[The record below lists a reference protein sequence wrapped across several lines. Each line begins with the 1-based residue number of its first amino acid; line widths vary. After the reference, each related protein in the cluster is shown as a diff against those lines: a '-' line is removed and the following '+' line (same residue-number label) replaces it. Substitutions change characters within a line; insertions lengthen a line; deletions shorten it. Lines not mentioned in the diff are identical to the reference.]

1 MKLKKIAS
9 LALAGVMAVSM
20 LAGCNNGSN
29 NNNNG
34 SNGEVDVVPASAV
47 LNIINSN
54 QDVANDVQIK
64 FTADSALEKYAATA
78 VADRGY
84 AIASSDDAEAVAKQ
98 IYLMSNIVDVAVKGA
113 EIADTASMVNVE
125 DLGFL
130 TADEQDIKAK
140 NGYEN
145 TLVYVQA
152 FNKDALTD
160 EAAAYSAMKKLNAV
174 LGALDESTP
183 KNTPNTDYLEYTY
196 TGNACII
203 SSQNASGAPVYYAV
217 FQITQNAAKKTT
229 ASV

>member
-34 SNGEVDVVPASAV
+34 SNGEVNVVPASAV

-78 VADRGY
+78 VADLGY
-84 AIASSDDAEAVAKQ
+84 QTSHDANDAETVAKE
-98 IYLMSNIVDVAVKGA
+98 IMRMSDTIDVAKKGA
-113 EIADTASMVNVE
+113 DINSAALT

-130 TADEQDIKAK
+130 GDTYDKSKD
-140 NGYEN
+140 GYEN

-152 FNKDALTD
+152 ISGKLTD
-160 EAAAYSAMKKLNAV
+160 EAAAYHAMSTTLNVLLKKLV
-174 LGALDESTP
+174 VSTP
-183 KNTPNTDYLEYTY
+183 KNTPDKDYLEYTY
-196 TGNACII
+196 TGNASIV
-203 SSQNASGAPVYYAV
+203 STQDENGAPVYYAV

>member
-34 SNGEVDVVPASAV
+34 SNGEVNVVPASAV

-64 FTADSALEKYAATA
+64 FTADSALEKYAAIA
-78 VADRGY
+78 VADLGY
-84 AIASSDDAEAVAKQ
+84 QGTSAANAQAVADE
-98 IYLMSNIVDVAVKGA
+98 IMRMSDTIDVAKKGA
-113 EIADTASMVNVE
+113 DITSATLAQ
-125 DLGFL
+125 LGFL
-130 TADEQDIKAK
+130 DATYNKSND
-140 NGYEN
+140 GYEN

-152 FNKDALTD
+152 ISGKLTD
-160 EAAAYSAMKKLNAV
+160 EAAAYHAMTTLNVLLKKLV
-174 LGALDESTP
+174 VSTP
-183 KNTPNTDYLEYTY
+183 KNTPDKDYLEYTY
-196 TGNACII
+196 TGNASII
-203 SSQNASGAPVYYAV
+203 SAQDDNGAPVYYAV

>member
-34 SNGEVDVVPASAV
+34 SNGEVNVVPASAV

-54 QDVANDVQIK
+54 QNVENTVQIK

-78 VADRGY
+78 VADLGY
-84 AIASSDDAEAVAKQ
+84 LANTSEKTTTAVANE
-98 IYLMSNIVDVAVKGA
+98 IMSMSNVIDRA
-113 EIADTASMVNVE
+113 EIAANINKVSDVKTL
-125 DLGFL
+125 DFL
-130 TADEQDIKAK
+130 DK
-140 NGYEN
+140 NSEVKKNDGYEN

-152 FNKDALTD
+152 IKDELTD
-160 EAAAYSAMKKLNAV
+160 EAAAYFAMTTLNSL
-174 LGALDESTP
+174 LGKFDA
-183 KNTPNTDYLEYTY
+183 NTDKSKPNTDYLEYTY
-196 TGNACII
+196 TGSACIV
-203 SSQNASGAPVYYAV
+203 STQNASGAPVYYAV

>member
-47 LNIINSN
+47 LNIINSKQSVEN
-54 QDVANDVQIK
+54 KVQIK

-78 VADRGY
+78 VADLGY
-84 AIASSDDAEAVAKQ
+84 KAGNPEDAEAVAKK
-98 IYLMSNIVDVAVKGA
+98 IYLMSNIVDVAKPGA
-113 EIADTASMVNVE
+113 EIINTDVKVKE
-125 DLGFL
+125 LGFL
-130 TADEQDIKAK
+130 TADEEDIKAN
-140 NGYEN
+140 NGHEN

-152 FNKDALTD
+152 FKDKLTD
-160 EAAAYSAMKKLNAV
+160 EAVAYSAMEKLNAV
-174 LGALDESTP
+174 LGALAESTS
-183 KNTPNTDYLEYTY
+183 KNTPDKDYLEYTY

-203 SSQNASGAPVYYAV
+203 SSQNENGTPVYYAV